1 MKSAIKE
8 YLKKLVV
15 ENSGLINEG
24 DFDGLY
30 GRCKNWVRQYLTELL
45 YAADIDPLNYLTSVP
60 RSFLGESSKIEKI
73 TIPPTITDIGPV
85 AFAECPNLK
94 EVSILS
100 EGDIGAQA
108 FYKCEKLERVSVTGK
123 INYISSG
130 CFNACSHLKEV
141 TLPASL
147 KIIGPE
153 VFDNSGLYKGK
164 IKYLGSMREWLNVN
178 IINYNGVLYT
188 CAIECSDGTLY
199 YNDAVHSW
207 REWK

>member
-1 MKSAIKE
+1 MRSDIKE
-8 YLKKLVV
+8 YLKNLVTK
-15 ENSGLINEG
+15 NSDLIDKN
-24 DFDGLY
+24 DFDSLY
-30 GRCKNWVRQYLTELL
+30 EGCKNWLRPYLTELL

-60 RSFLGESSKIEKI
+60 KSFLEESSKVERII
-73 TIPPTITDIGPV
+73 IPSTITDIGFT
-85 AFAECPNLK
+85 AFSECPNLR
-94 EVSILS
+94 EVSVLS
-100 EGDIGAQA
+100 EGDIGVQA
-108 FYKCEKLERVSVTGK
+108 FYKCEKLEKVSITGK
-123 INYISSG
+123 INYLSSE

-141 TLPASL
+141 ILPASL
-147 KIIGPE
+147 KAIGPE